1 MDRKLAEKTSLLALK
16 IGAAMDNNLALIKD
30 GCSEQ
35 EFKNYQQ
42 ATGKVMGELLTSFMN
57 PIYEQHPSLKP
68 KEMGGEYEVDPK
80 IYK

>member
-1 MDRKLAEKTSLLALK
+1 MDIKLAEKTSLLALK
-16 IGAAMDNNLALIKD
+16 LGAQIDSNLALIKTA
-30 GCSEQ
+30 CSEE
-35 EFKNYQQ
+35 EFKAYQR
-42 ATGKVMGELLTSFMN
+42 ATGRVMTELLVGFMN